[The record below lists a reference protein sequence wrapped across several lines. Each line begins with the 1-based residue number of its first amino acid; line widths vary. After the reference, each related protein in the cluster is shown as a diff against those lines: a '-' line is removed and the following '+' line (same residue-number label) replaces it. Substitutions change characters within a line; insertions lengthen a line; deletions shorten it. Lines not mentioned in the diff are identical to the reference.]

1 MRPDLRESDQGGDM
15 AIKLCVLP
23 GDGIGTEVSK
33 QAEKV
38 LRALE
43 ERFGHSF
50 EQRHGLIGGAAID
63 ETGEPLPAETLSLC
77 RESDAVLMGAV
88 GGPRWEGAPWE
99 KRPEKGLLDIRKE
112 LGLFANLRPAVIFRE
127 LAGASL
133 LRPDIVEGGVD
144 LLVVRE
150 LTGGVY
156 FGEPKGREDA
166 GGSRTAYNTMRYSE
180 EEIARIARVGF
191 ESARKRGGR
200 LCSVDK
206 ANVLVVSELWREV
219 VREVA
224 AEYPDVELTHM
235 YVDNAAMQLVRDPSQ
250 FDVILTS
257 NLFGDILSDEAA
269 SITGSIGL
277 LPSASLSASGLGL
290 YEPVHG
296 SAPDI
301 AGQDLANPLATILSL
316 AMMLRYSLGLEPEA
330 RTVEETVA
338 AVLEKGYRPGDLA
351 REGEEATGCSRM
363 GDLVAEGIRGSV
375 SQ

>member
-1 MRPDLRESDQGGDM
+1 M

-23 GDGIGTEVSK
+23 GDGIGREVTE

-38 LRALE
+38 LGALQD
-43 ERFGHSF
+43 RFGHSF
-50 EQRHGLIGGAAID
+50 DLERGLIGGAAID
-63 ETGEPLPAETLSLC
+63 ETGEPLPERTLQAC

-88 GGPRWEGAPWE
+88 GGPRWDGAPWDR
-99 KRPEKGLLDIRKE
+99 RPEKGLLDIRKE

-166 GGSRTAYNTMRYSE
+166 DGSRRAFNTMGYSE
-180 EEIARIARVGF
+180 EEIARIARVAF
-191 ESARKRGGR
+191 DSARKRGGR
-200 LCSVDK
+200 VCSVDK

-224 AEYPDVELTHM
+224 AEYPEVELTHM

-301 AGQDLANPLATILSL
+301 AGRDLANPLATILSL
-316 AMMLRYSLGLEPEA
+316 AMLLRYSLGLEREA
-330 RTVEETVA
+330 LSVEEAVA
-338 AVLEKGYRPGDLA
+338 AVLEQGYRPGDLA
-351 REGEEATGCSRM
+351 REGEAAVACSRM

-375 SQ
+375 SR

>member
-1 MRPDLRESDQGGDM
+1 MHSR
-15 AIKLCVLP
+15 ICVLP
-23 GDGIGTEVSK
+23 GDGIGVEVTE

-38 LRALE
+38 LRTLE
-43 ERFGHSF
+43 KRFGHSF
-50 EQRHGLIGGAAID
+50 ELTRGLIGGAAIE
-63 ETGEPLPAETLSLC
+63 ETGSPLPEATLDIC
-77 RESDAVLMGAV
+77 RQSDAVLMGAV
-88 GGPRWEGAPWE
+88 GGPRWDGAPWE
-99 KRPEKGLLDIRKE
+99 RRPEKGLLDIRKE

-133 LRPDIVEGGVD
+133 LRPDIVEGGID

-156 FGEPKGREDA
+156 FGEPKGREEVD
-166 GGSRTAYNTMRYSE
+166 GSRTAYNTMRYSE
-180 EEIARIARVGF
+180 EEIARIARVAF
-191 ESARKRGGR
+191 DSARKRGGR
-200 LCSVDK
+200 VCSVDK

-224 AEYPDVELTHM
+224 AEYPDVALEHM
-235 YVDNAAMQLVRDPSQ
+235 YVDNAAMQLVRDPTQ

-277 LPSASLSASGLGL
+277 LPSASLSQSGLGL

-301 AGQDLANPLATILSL
+301 AGQDRANPLAAILSL
-316 AMMLRYSLGLEPEA
+316 AMMLRYSLGLEREA
-330 RTVEETVA
+330 LGVEQAVA
-338 AVLEKGYRPGDLA
+338 SVLEQGHRPGDLA
-351 REGEEATGCSRM
+351 RSGEAPVGCSRM
-363 GDLVAEGIRGSV
+363 GDLVAAGVET
-375 SQ
+375 

>member
-1 MRPDLRESDQGGDM
+1 MRSQ
-15 AIKLCVLP
+15 ICVLP
-23 GDGIGTEVSK
+23 GDGIGKEVTD

-43 ERFGHSF
+43 KRFGHSF
-50 EQRHGLIGGAAID
+50 ELERALIGGAAID
-63 ETGEPLPAETLSLC
+63 ETGGPLPERTLRAC

-88 GGPRWEGAPWE
+88 GGPRWDGAPWE

-133 LRPDIVEGGVD
+133 LRPDIVEGGID

-156 FGEPKGREDA
+156 FGEPKGRDEAD
-166 GGSRTAYNTMRYSE
+166 GSRSAYNTMRYSE
-180 EEIARIARVGF
+180 QEIARIARVGF
-191 ESARKRGGR
+191 ESARKRRGR
-200 LCSVDK
+200 VCSVDK
-206 ANVLVVSELWREV
+206 ANVLAVSELWREV

-224 AEYPDVELTHM
+224 KDYPDVELSHM
-235 YVDNAAMQLVRDPSQ
+235 YVDNAAMQLVRDPTQ

-277 LPSASLSASGLGL
+277 LPSASLSGSGFGL

-301 AGQDLANPLATILSL
+301 EGRNQANPMAMLLSL
-316 AMMLRYSLGLEPEA
+316 AMMLRYSLGLEGEA
-330 RTVEETVA
+330 KSVEEAVA
-338 AVLEKGYRPGDLA
+338 AVLKQGFRTRDLA
-351 REGEEATGCSRM
+351 HSGETVAGCSEI
-363 GDLVAEGIRGSV
+363 GDLVAEGV
-375 SQ
+375 

>member
-1 MRPDLRESDQGGDM
+1 MRSRIS
-15 AIKLCVLP
+15 VLP
-23 GDGIGTEVSK
+23 GDGIGREVTE

-38 LRALE
+38 LLALQ

-50 EQRHGLIGGAAID
+50 ELEHGLIGGAAIE
-63 ETGEPLPAETLSLC
+63 ETGGPLPERTLDIC

-88 GGPRWEGAPWE
+88 GGPRWDGAPWE

-127 LAGASL
+127 LASASL
-133 LRPDIVEGGVD
+133 LRPDIVAGGID

-156 FGEPKGREDA
+156 FGEPKGREEVD
-166 GGSRTAYNTMRYSE
+166 GSRTAYNTMGYSE

-200 LCSVDK
+200 VCSVDK

-219 VREVA
+219 VREVGQ
-224 AEYPDVELTHM
+224 EYPDVELSHM
-235 YVDNAAMQLVRDPSQ
+235 YVDNAAMQLLRDPSQ

-277 LPSASLSASGLGL
+277 LPSASLSATGLGL

-301 AGQDLANPLATILSL
+301 AGKDQANPLAAILSL
-316 AMMLRYSLGLEPEA
+316 AMLLRYSLGLEQEA
-330 RTVEETVA
+330 LRVEQSVA
-338 AVLEKGYRPGDLA
+338 AVLEQGYRPGDLA
-351 REGEEATGCSRM
+351 RQGEAVVACSRM

-375 SQ
+375 GQ

>member
-1 MRPDLRESDQGGDM
+1 MRVQ
-15 AIKLCVLP
+15 ICVLP
-23 GDGIGTEVSK
+23 GDGIGQEVTE

-43 ERFGHSF
+43 KRFGHSF
-50 EQRHGLIGGAAID
+50 ELEHALIGGAAIE
-63 ETGEPLPAETLSLC
+63 ETGGPLPEQTLATC
-77 RESDAVLMGAV
+77 RKSDAVLMGAV

-99 KRPEKGLLDIRKE
+99 RRPEKGLLDIRKE
-112 LGLFANLRPAVIFRE
+112 LGLFANLRPAVIFPE
-127 LAGASL
+127 LSSASL

-156 FGEPKGREDA
+156 FSEPKGREEADGFRA
-166 GGSRTAYNTMRYSE
+166 AYNTMRYSE
-180 EEIARIARVGF
+180 QEIARIARVGF
-191 ESARKRGGR
+191 ESARKRRGKI
-200 LCSVDK
+200 CSVDK

-219 VREVA
+219 VRELA
-224 AEYPDVELTHM
+224 KEYPDVELSHM

-257 NLFGDILSDEAA
+257 NLFGDILSDEAS

-277 LPSASLSASGLGL
+277 LPSASLSGSGFGL

-301 AGQDLANPLATILSL
+301 AGRNQANPMATLLSL
-316 AMMLRYSLGLEPEA
+316 AMMLRYSLGLEREA
-330 RTVEETVA
+330 KSVEEAVT
-338 AVLEKGYRPGDLA
+338 AVLKQGYRPRDLA
-351 REGEEATGCSRM
+351 NSGEDSAGCAEI
-363 GDLVAEGIRGSV
+363 GDLVAGGV
-375 SQ
+375 